1 MSSYNRRS
9 RHSTLNTVVLILFII
24 AVLLAAVTL
33 VLLHLRSTLE
43 KDPDSVQAS
52 GGLNVPL
59 SPSAPVS
66 SADPVPSYSTT
77 DPVPSS
83 SGQESP
89 APSSEGPE
97 ETSPSNSDGLPWYL
111 TLVNP
116 THSLPEDFSVE
127 TEAIY
132 STLSFDTRAV
142 DALREMLADCEAAG
156 LQPLVCS
163 AFRTQETQ
171 EKLFQNKVNEFRALG
186 YDDDSATEAAGRI
199 VAVPGTSEHQ
209 LGLAADIVDAT
220 HQALDNSQENTAV
233 QKWLMEHCWEHGF
246 ILRYPSDKSE
256 QTGIIY
262 EPWHYRYVGKEYAR
276 KITDSGLCLEEYLA
290 QEFGVA

>member
-9 RHSTLNTVVLILFII
+9 KRSSLNSVILVLFII

-33 VLLHLRSTLE
+33 VLLHLRGTLE

-52 GGLNVPL
+52 GDLNVTVP
-59 SPSAPVS
+59 PSA
-66 SADPVPSYSTT
+66 SASPDDAVPSYSTT
-77 DPVPSS
+77 DPVPSP

-89 APSSEGPE
+89 APSDE
-97 ETSPSNSDGLPWYL
+97 LPWYL

-171 EKLFQNKVNEFRALG
+171 EKLFQNKVNEFKALG
-186 YDDDSATEAAGRI
+186 YDDDSATKEAGRI

-276 KITDSGLCLEEYLA
+276 KITDSGLCLEEYLT
-290 QEFGVA
+290 QEFGVE